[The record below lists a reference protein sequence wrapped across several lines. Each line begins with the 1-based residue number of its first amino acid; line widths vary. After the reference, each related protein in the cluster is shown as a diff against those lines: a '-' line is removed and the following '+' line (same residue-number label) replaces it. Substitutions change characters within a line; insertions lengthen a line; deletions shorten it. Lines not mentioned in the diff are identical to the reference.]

1 MQLIISKEKQNTP
14 FAEVALG
21 ELFIYHSIEKKEGL
35 FENEDLLILVSTS
48 YSEAYINSFFSNV
61 KHVTKESLEL
71 AFQKDGLWVVI
82 DKKNKEITFNRDV
95 SGLQTAYY
103 FEGKNSFHVSTEV
116 HELAKL
122 KAEKLNTESVYQL
135 LYFDFL
141 WDGQTIYENI
151 HQLKI
156 GGILTLT
163 QQLKVKSYTFSQ
175 PKMVEKENNLS
186 DTENI
191 KQLRKEIVEA
201 HKRYT
206 NSENIV
212 FLSGGIDSVAM
223 LIALDD
229 LVEKEKIENHS
240 FKVKGTKQDET
251 VYAQSIADHLKIS
264 LKIIE
269 RDISSEIT
277 NDTFREAVLKM
288 NNPYTGIW
296 TFSNQVSNKNDR
308 TYFAGQDTRLHTPA
322 LNRLDALAFDMFLLE
337 KKIKLFFVIVHALLY
352 PFRKISDY
360 FLKRKP
366 ITNKIF
372 LGLRR
377 ALHLFNIE
385 SYVNLVYFKVDKA
398 QAASYKLPLEFYNE
412 SIKKYNFS
420 VKEVKNKRDLYN
432 TIVSKKWVEQY
443 VNDIRYMIDMV
454 KNQGGKLAMPF
465 YDMDL
470 AKFSA
475 SIPFNLAIKT
485 MEGEAQF
492 NNKKT
497 TVSKYVL
504 RESLRDKIDKKTFL
518 RSKAVSQ
525 TEHLTFNQGL
535 GDVLKDIIYKD
546 LLTKNSFIKKYK
558 LEDFIIR
565 FLDNQNN
572 WNLAD
577 EKYLLKVYYLATLI
591 IYAQNINTKERA
603 SNLA

>member
-1 MQLIISKEKQNTP
+1 MQLEISKEKQETA
-14 FAEVALG
+14 FVEVALG
-21 ELFIYHSIEKKEGL
+21 ELFVYYSIEEKEEV
-35 FENEDLLILVSTS
+35 FDSENLLILLSTS
-48 YSEAYINSFFSNV
+48 YSDTYINSFFSKA

-82 DKKNKEITFNRDV
+82 DKKTKEITFNRDV

-103 FEGKNSFHVSTEV
+103 SKGKDSFHLSTEV

-122 KAEKLNTESVYQL
+122 KGDKLNSESIYQL

-151 HQLKI
+151 NQLKV
-156 GGILTLT
+156 GGKLTLT
-163 QQLKVKSYTFSQ
+163 KTLKVKSDIFSQ
-175 PKMVEKENNLS
+175 PKITEKENTLS
-186 DTENI
+186 DEDNI

-201 HKRYT
+201 HKRYV

-251 VYAQSIADHLKIS
+251 VYEQSIADHLKIP

-269 RDISSEIT
+269 RDISGEIN
-277 NDTFREAVLKM
+277 NDSFRDAVLKM

-296 TFSNQVSNKNDR
+296 TFSNQVSKKDDR

-322 LNRLDALAFDMFLLE
+322 LNRLDSLAFDMFLLE
-337 KKIKLFFVIVHALLY
+337 KKIKPLFILLNGLLY
-352 PFRKISDY
+352 PFRKIFDY

-377 ALHLFNIE
+377 AFHLFDIE
-385 SYVNLVYFKVDKA
+385 SYVKLVYFKVDKA
-398 QAASYKLPLEFYNE
+398 QASSYKLPLEFYNQ
-412 SIKKYNFS
+412 SIKKYDFS
-420 VKEVKNKRDLYN
+420 VKGVKNKRELYN
-432 TIVSKKWVEQY
+432 AIVSKKWVEQY

-475 SIPFNLAIKT
+475 SIPFDLAIKT
-485 MEGEAQF
+485 MEGASQF
-492 NNKKT
+492 NDKKT
-497 TVSKYVL
+497 TVNKYVL
-504 RESLRDKIDKKTFL
+504 RESLRDKIDQKTFL

-535 GDVLKDIIYKD
+535 GDVLKDIINEDLNIERLIYK
-546 LLTKNSFIKKYK
+546 KI
-558 LEDFIIR
+558 
-565 FLDNQNN
+565 
-572 WNLAD
+572 
-577 EKYLLKVYYLATLI
+577 
-591 IYAQNINTKERA
+591 
-603 SNLA
+603 

>member
-1 MQLIISKEKQNTP
+1 MRLIISNQKQNTT
-14 FAEVALG
+14 FTEAVLG
-21 ELFIYHSIEKKEGL
+21 ELFIYHAIEEKEHV
-35 FENEDLLILVSTS
+35 FENDELLVLVSTS
-48 YSEAYINSFFSNV
+48 YSEAYINSFFS
-61 KHVTKESLEL
+61 KPEQVTKDNLEL
-71 AFQKDGLWVVI
+71 TFKKDGLWVVI
-82 DKKNKEITFNRDV
+82 DKNTKEIAFNRDI

-103 FEGKNSFHVSTEV
+103 YEDENSFHVSTQV

-122 KAEKLNTESVYQL
+122 KEDKLNEESIYQL

-156 GGILTLT
+156 GGKLLVN
-163 QQLKVKSYTFSQ
+163 QKLKIKNYTFSQ
-175 PKMVEKENNLS
+175 PKIIEKENTHS
-186 DTENI
+186 ETENI
-191 KQLRKEIVEA
+191 KQLRKEIVNA
-201 HKRYT
+201 HIPYV
-206 NSENIV
+206 NAENIV

-251 VYAQSIADHLKIS
+251 VYAQSIADHLKIP

-269 RDISSEIT
+269 RDISGEIN
-277 NDTFREAVLKM
+277 NDSFRDAVLKM

-296 TFSNQVSNKNDR
+296 TFSNQVSNKDDR

-322 LNRLDALAFDMFLLE
+322 LNRLDSLAFDMFLLE
-337 KKIKLFFVIVHALLY
+337 KKIKPLFILLNGLLY
-352 PFRKISDY
+352 PFRKIFDY

-377 ALHLFNIE
+377 AFHLFDIE
-385 SYVNLVYFKVDKA
+385 SYINLVYFKVDKA
-398 QAASYKLPLEFYNE
+398 QIASYKLPLEFYDKC
-412 SIKKYNFS
+412 IKKYDFS
-420 VKEVKNKRDLYN
+420 TKNIENKRSLYN
-432 TIVSKKWVEQY
+432 EIVSKKWVEQY
-443 VNDIRYMIDMV
+443 VNDIRYMVDMV

-475 SIPFNLAIKT
+475 SIPFDLAIKT
-485 MEGEAQF
+485 MEGESQF
-492 NNKKT
+492 DDKKSI
-497 TVSKYVL
+497 VKKYVL
-504 RESLRDKIDKKTFL
+504 RESLKDKIDQKTFL

-525 TEHLTFNQGL
+525 TEHITFNQGL
-535 GDVLKDIIYKD
+535 GDVLKDIINKD
-546 LLTKNSFIKKYK
+546 LLVKKSFIKKYK
-558 LEDFIIR
+558 FKEFIKR
-565 FLDNQNN
+565 FLDNENS
-572 WNLAD
+572 WGISD

-591 IYAQNINTKERA
+591 IYYQNTNE
-603 SNLA
+603 